1 MPPPPAISQP
11 TPTLSSRPKAERSA
25 DVVERPAVV
34 PPPQPAAC
42 PITTDEHLCV
52 YCPTCGT
59 RMEDTRC
66 KLRCNLCGFFLSCA
80 DFY

>member
-1 MPPPPAISQP
+1 MP
-11 TPTLSSRPKAERSA
+11 
-25 DVVERPAVV
+25 D
-34 PPPQPAAC
+34 PQPADTEQQTPTAAC
-42 PITTDEHLCV
+42 PLTTDEHLCV

-59 RMEDTRC
+59 RMEDIRC